1 MIMPFG
7 INLGLEA
14 SKSKTTTTGNKSF
27 SNTTTPVVPEW
38 ASDLVQKGAG
48 RIDSLFNL
56 DPNGQVAPVNALLD
70 QAAKTAGELG
80 GSPGGDTSWLKP
92 YMDADTP
99 FASGGKAYSYVDQYL
114 NPYLKDVVD
123 TSAADFDAHNGQV
136 RAQQALDLAGS
147 GAFGGSGAALTVSG
161 TAGEMARARGSLLS
175 GLRSRGYDAAL
186 GAASGDAD
194 RATQA
199 RIANGQMR
207 LQDQAQKVGF
217 GFQAE
222 DGLRAWKADQRSD
235 ASTQAALGSTL
246 RDIDQAQR
254 TAPVTSTQQI
264 VAMLSGLPI
273 SLFTGQTEQGTS
285 AETGTSKTK
294 GTKVTASGTV
304 SG

>member
-1 MIMPFG
+1 MPWG
-7 INLGLEA
+7 INLGVEA

-27 SNTTTPVVPEW
+27 SNTTTPVAPPW

-48 RIDSLFNL
+48 RIDSLFDL
-56 DPNGQVAPVNALLD
+56 DPEGQVAPANALLD
-70 QAAKTAGELG
+70 QAAKTAGGLSG
-80 GSPGGDTSWLKP
+80 APGGDTSWLKP
-92 YMDADTP
+92 FMDADTP
-99 FASGGKAYSYVDQYL
+99 FASGGKAYNYVDKYL

-123 TSAADFDAHNGQV
+123 TSAADFDAESGQI

-161 TAGEMARARGSLLS
+161 TAGELARARGSLLS
-175 GLRSRGYDAAL
+175 GLRSRGYETAL
-186 GAASGDAD
+186 GAASGDAE

-217 GFQAE
+217 GFRSQ
-222 DGLRAWKADQRSD
+222 DDLRAQKADLRSD
-235 ASTQAALGSTL
+235 ASTQAALGNAL

-254 TAPVTSTQQI
+254 AAPVTNSQQI

-285 AETGTSKTK
+285 DESGTVKTK
-294 GTKVTASGTV
+294 GVKVTASG
-304 SG
+304 SAEGGK

>member
-1 MIMPFG
+1 MPFG
-7 INLGLEA
+7 INLGVEA
-14 SKSKTTTTGNKSF
+14 SKSSTTNTGNKSF
-27 SNTTTPVVPEW
+27 SNTTTPVAPEW
-38 ASDLVQKGAG
+38 ASDLVQKGVG

-56 DPNGQVAPVNALLD
+56 DPNSQVAPANALLD
-70 QAAKTAGELG
+70 QAAKTAGGLG
-80 GSPGGDTSWLKP
+80 GVPGGDMSWLKP

-99 FASGGKAYSYVDQYL
+99 FASGGKAYNYVDRYL
-114 NPYLKDVVD
+114 NPYLKDVVE
-123 TSAADFDAHNGQV
+123 TSAADFDAHSGQV

-161 TAGEMARARGSLLS
+161 TAGELARARGSLLS
-175 GLRSRGYDAAL
+175 GLRSRGYETAL
-186 GAASGDAD
+186 GAASGDAE

-235 ASTQAALGSTL
+235 ASTQAALGNTL

-254 TAPVTSTQQI
+254 AAPVTNTQQI

-285 AETGTSKTK
+285 TEAGTSKTK
-294 GTKVTASGTV
+294 GVTV
-304 SG
+304 SAGGSYKGGA

>member
-1 MIMPFG
+1 MTFG
-7 INLGLEA
+7 INLGVEA

-27 SNTTTPVVPEW
+27 SNTTTPVAPQW

-48 RIDSLFNL
+48 RIDSLFDL
-56 DPNGQVAPVNALLD
+56 DPNAQVAPANALLD
-70 QAAKTAGELG
+70 QAAKTAGGLG
-80 GSPGGDTSWLKP
+80 GAPGGDTSWLKP

-99 FASGGKAYSYVDQYL
+99 FASGGKAFDYVDRYL

-123 TSAADFDAHNGQV
+123 TSAADFDAHSGQV

-161 TAGEMARARGSLLS
+161 TAGELARARGSLLS
-175 GLRSRGYDAAL
+175 GLRSRGYDTAL

-217 GFQAE
+217 GFRGQ
-222 DGLRAWKADQRSD
+222 DDLRAQKADLRSD
-235 ASTQAALGSTL
+235 ASTQAALGNAL

-254 TAPVTSTQQI
+254 AAPVTNSQQI

-285 AETGTSKTK
+285 DESSTVKTK
-294 GTKVTASGTV
+294 GIKVTASGSASV
-304 SG
+304 P

>member
-1 MIMPFG
+1 
-7 INLGLEA
+7 
-14 SKSKTTTTGNKSF
+14 
-27 SNTTTPVVPEW
+27 
-38 ASDLVQKGAG
+38 
-48 RIDSLFNL
+48 
-56 DPNGQVAPVNALLD
+56 
-70 QAAKTAGELG
+70 
-80 GSPGGDTSWLKP
+80 
-92 YMDADTP
+92 
-99 FASGGKAYSYVDQYL
+99 
-114 NPYLKDVVD
+114 
-123 TSAADFDAHNGQV
+123 
-136 RAQQALDLAGS
+136 
-147 GAFGGSGAALTVSG
+147 
-161 TAGEMARARGSLLS
+161 
-175 GLRSRGYDAAL
+175 
-186 GAASGDAD
+186 
-194 RATQA
+194 
-199 RIANGQMR
+199 MR

-254 TAPVTSTQQI
+254 AAPVTSTQQI